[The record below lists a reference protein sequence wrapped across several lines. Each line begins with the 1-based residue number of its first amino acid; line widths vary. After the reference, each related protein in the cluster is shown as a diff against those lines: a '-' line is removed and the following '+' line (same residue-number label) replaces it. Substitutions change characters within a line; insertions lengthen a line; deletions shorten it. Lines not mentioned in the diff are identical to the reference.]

1 MQTVT
6 PTEVHDTDDA
16 HILDVREPDEVA
28 QARVEGAQHIPLG
41 SLVERLD
48 EVPRDRTVYVM
59 CHVGGR
65 SAQATQYLEANG
77 VDAVNIAGGILGV
90 VPRRPA
96 RDDGRRRM
104 RCSRQ
109 ATPTAAS

>member
-1 MQTVT
+1 MQTIT
-6 PTEVHDTDDA
+6 PAELHEAADA

-28 QARVEGAQHIPLG
+28 QAHLEGSQHIPL
-41 SLVERLD
+41 SALAQRLE

-77 VDAVNIAGGILGV
+77 VDAVNITGGIVAWYRAGLPVTMGG
-90 VPRRPA
+90 A
-96 RDDGRRRM
+96 D
-104 RCSRQ
+104 
-109 ATPTAAS
+109 